1 MIFRFK
7 ISNEKKCQ
15 SVAVEIRISTETLIS
30 VRVLCNNLILNK
42 KYYLKKIFFPISR
55 TAAFIS

>member
-1 MIFRFK
+1 MILRFK
-7 ISNEKKCQ
+7 KNSNEKKGQ
-15 SVAVEIRISTETLIS
+15 SVAVEIRISTEPLIS
-30 VRVLCNNLILNK
+30 VRVLCNNLILK